1 MCPGPQPG
9 HTLTS
14 GSGPAD
20 RRPACRPT
28 AAALQQGAGL
38 PDPALGCCRYG
49 ERATLLLGSQSGSAD
64 SVSSRQIAVTGFQ
77 RSSWGAARP
86 SGSSQEFSWWRGS
99 WGSAQPR
106 PQNYRPV
113 ARVARRVREG
123 HDLTSPSVLLRI
135 VVRGGL
141 CRAAVIQTTNDD
153 GIVRRLFA
161 SEHLTCGRKTV
172 KKSAARTGLGG
183 RFRSGPLGKRRGRD
197 SNPRSA

>member
-28 AAALQQGAGL
+28 AAALQHGAGL

-86 SGSSQEFSWWRGS
+86 SGSSQRNSPG
-99 WGSAQPR
+99 G
-106 PQNYRPV
+106 
-113 ARVARRVREG
+113 EG
-123 HDLTSPSVLLRI
+123 
-135 VVRGGL
+135 RGGARGL
-141 CRAAVIQTTNDD
+141 PHASRPRGPAEFCPAAAPELPPRRPCRASGSRRARSDQPISPPPHRRSGRPLPCRRYSDNQ
-153 GIVRRLFA
+153 RRLD
-161 SEHLTCGRKTV
+161 
-172 KKSAARTGLGG
+172 
-183 RFRSGPLGKRRGRD
+183 RSPVIRQ
-197 SNPRSA
+197 